1 MKKAIQPTRTII
13 SERGEIIRKGWEFY
27 YSLAITM
34 QANNDKYNLEY
45 ASPIQRDTVTGV
57 QVRMKEGNAKSINGN
72 NLVNND
78 AFLCA
83 FLTLKQRNA
92 EVFENIPMYNVW
104 KATEQG
110 LWFPVN
116 IPMIDMAQSHIFI
129 SDASTIVAGE
139 DFELTFRYLNTIIQ
153 KRS

>member
-1 MKKAIQPTRTII
+1 MKKALTPKKTII
-13 SERGEIIRKGWEFY
+13 SEAGEIIRKGWEFY
-27 YSLAITM
+27 YSFAIGM
-34 QANNDKYNLEY
+34 QTNNDKYNLEY
-45 ASPIQRDTVTGV
+45 SSPIQRETVTGV

-72 NLVNND
+72 DLVNND
-78 AFLCA
+78 TFLCA

-92 EVFENIPMYNVW
+92 EVFENIPIYNIW

-116 IPMIDMAQSHIFI
+116 IPMIDMAQSYLLI
-129 SDASTIVAGE
+129 SDPSTIVAGE

-153 KRS
+153 KRA